1 MRAEMAAER
10 LNALK
15 REIAAIE
22 GTRIAAGDRNVL
34 PLRLPAI
41 DGLLGGGLAFGAI
54 HEIGPPKPV
63 HLGAAFGF
71 GLALACGAHVGRRA
85 GDVVGIETG
94 FAAAESGRIYGVGLD
109 NFGLPLDRLVIVRVA
124 RPVDALWAMHE
135 ALGCRGIAAVVAILT
150 HEPDLTATRRL

>member
-1 MRAEMAAER
+1 MRPDMAAER

-22 GTRIAAGDRNVL
+22 GTRLDLGDRNVL

-41 DGLLGGGLAFGAI
+41 DELLGGGLAFGAI

-71 GLALACGAHVGRRA
+71 ALALACGAHRTRRT
-85 GDVVGIETG
+85 GDVVWIETG

-109 NFGLPLDRLVIVRVA
+109 NFGLPPDRLV
-124 RPVDALWAMHE
+124 
-135 ALGCRGIAAVVAILT
+135 
-150 HEPDLTATRRL
+150 